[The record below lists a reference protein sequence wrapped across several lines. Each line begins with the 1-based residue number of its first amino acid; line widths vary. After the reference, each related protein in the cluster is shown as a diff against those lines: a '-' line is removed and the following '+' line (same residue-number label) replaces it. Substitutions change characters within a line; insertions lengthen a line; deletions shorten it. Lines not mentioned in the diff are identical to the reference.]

1 MAEFGISDYGIFTN
15 GISTAQTLN
24 QQLSVGKSALSSVKS
39 IIGNESIFM
48 GPAATACLETL
59 TSADGKLD
67 SSSTNFSTI
76 VNFLTQTSENY
87 KQGDQSASATLL
99 ASTGTPLLYNSPNGS
114 LIYYSQK
121 GYYDQSGNFHRWE
134 SSWGKDIAS
143 SGCGPTSMAA
153 CLANMFHD
161 PSITPSTIAN
171 MMSYNDN
178 IGGSYVAKAASHYN
192 LDQTS
197 SIGLKR
203 EESNNLLRNGGKM
216 IVAVNNGGHYIA
228 VIGINDSTNPP
239 TYIVDDPFDD
249 NTATK
254 TWRFEDIA
262 AGHTMVFHIAPPGK
276 TVQQCISGGNNT
288 LVQV

>member
-76 VNFLTQTSENY
+76 VNFLTQTAENY
-87 KQGDQSASATLL
+87 KKGDDSASATVL
-99 ASTGTPLLYNSPNGS
+99 ASTGTPLLYNSPNGKV
-114 LIYYSQK
+114 IYYSQK
-121 GYYDQSGNFHRWE
+121 GYYDQSGNFHHWE
-134 SSWGKDIAS
+134 STWGKNIAS

-153 CLANMFHD
+153 CLANMLND
-161 PSITPSTIAN
+161 PSITPSTVAN
-171 MMSYNDN
+171 MLAYDDN
-178 IGGSYVAKAASHYN
+178 VGGNYVYKVADAYH
-192 LDQTS
+192 LDQTCH
-197 SIGLKR
+197 IGLKR

-239 TYIVDDPFDD
+239 TYIVDDPYDD
-249 NTATK
+249 NTAKK